1 MVMLVTLS
9 NGALQEQDFNISG
22 SSATTS
28 TPSQGLQAG
37 RYVAGRYYDN
47 SICGVNNSI
56 FNYTSAVNGVLRSP
70 FTSNKNITIDQLG
83 LFYNT
88 TSGSIKFAI
97 LSANVVTG
105 WPDQVLWESA
115 PQIIT
120 SVGFKAAT
128 ISPTITLTANTTY
141 WLQVN
146 NSASCTI
153 AMLVSGFP
161 VFSALT
167 TNGGQNAW
175 HGMLRTT
182 ATFTDPTAAA
192 YVGNTDPLVAETLPN
207 AIRFLMRAV

>member
-1 MVMLVTLS
+1 MVMLVTLN
-9 NGALQEQDFNISG
+9 NGELKEQDFNISG
-22 SSATTS
+22 SSSPTN

-37 RYVAGRYYDN
+37 RHIAGRYYDN
-47 SICGVNNSI
+47 SICGVNDSVT
-56 FNYTSAVNGVLRSP
+56 NYTSTANGVLRSP

-83 LFYNT
+83 VYYNT

-97 LSANVVTG
+97 LSANAVTG
-105 WPDQVLWESA
+105 WPDQVLWESSA
-115 PQIIT
+115 QVVT

-141 WLQVN
+141 WLQIN
-146 NSASCTI
+146 NSASCTM
-153 AMLVSGFP
+153 AMLVSGYP
-161 VFSALT
+161 AFSSLT
-167 TNGGQNAW
+167 TSGGQNAW

-192 YVGNTDPLVAETLPN
+192 YVGNADPLVAETLPN

>member
-1 MVMLVTLS
+1 MVMLVALS
-9 NGALQEQDFNISG
+9 NGGLVEQDVNISG
-22 SSATTS
+22 SGIA
-28 TPSQGLQAG
+28 PPAQGLQAG

-47 SICGVNNSI
+47 SLCGVNNSVI
-56 FNYTSAVNGVLRSP
+56 YYTSTANGVLRSP
-70 FTSNKNITIDQLG
+70 FTSSKSFTIDQLG
-83 LFYNT
+83 LFHNT

-97 LSANVVTG
+97 LSANPVTG

-115 PQIIT
+115 SQVVT
-120 SVGFKAAT
+120 SSGFKAAT
-128 ISPTITLTANTTY
+128 ISPAITLSSNTTY

-182 ATFTDPTAAA
+182 ATFADPTTAA

-207 AIRFLMRAV
+207 AIRFLMRSA